1 MQVLAI
7 SGSLRSQSHNSR
19 LLRLATA
26 RLPEGATFTS
36 FEAIAAITAFDQD
49 VEHLPPEAVV
59 DLKQAI
65 ARADAV
71 LIATPEYNSSI
82 PGALKNALD
91 WASRPYDEN
100 PLRNKP
106 VAVIGASAGMSG
118 AVEAQ
123 ADLRKVL
130 ARIGAR
136 VVEGDLPVA
145 RVGTLEQEGELVLP
159 EALVH
164 RLDRLIEALA
174 ESVAGQQVASAA

>member
-1 MQVLAI
+1 MHVLAI
-7 SGSLRSQSHNSR
+7 SGSLRTESFNSR

-26 RLPEGATFTS
+26 RLPEGATFS
-36 FEAIAAITAFDQD
+36 FFEDIAAITAFDQD
-49 VEHLPPEAVV
+49 IEHQPPGAVV
-59 DLKQAI
+59 ELKQAI
-65 ARADAV
+65 GRADAV

-106 VAVIGASAGMSG
+106 VAAIGASAGMSG

-136 VVEGDLPVA
+136 VVDGDLPVP
-145 RVGTLEQEGELVLP
+145 RVGTFEQDGELVLP
-159 EALVH
+159 EVLLQ
-164 RLDRLIEALA
+164 RLERLIEGLA
-174 ESVAGQQVASAA
+174 RSVDQPAASAA